1 MLNLKLSIVAR
12 GYPFSFPCHC
22 KKLLWLF
29 CFVFQKVILIGG
41 EKGSDITLKE
51 VIMFD
56 IKSGKFSMLPSMNH
70 ARRGFSAIIA
80 GDLIVVMGGY
90 GSRGRTRSVECYD
103 VSAKTWKDLPS
114 MNEARGHPTALV
126 CPKL

>member
-1 MLNLKLSIVAR
+1 VLNLKLSIVAR
-12 GYPFSFPCHC
+12 DYPFSFPCHC
-22 KKLLWLF
+22 KKLLWFF
-29 CFVFQKVILIGG
+29 CFVSQKVILIGG
-41 EKGSDITLKE
+41 EKGNDIPLKE

-56 IKSGKFSMLPSMNH
+56 IKSGKFSTLPSMIH
-70 ARRGFSAIIA
+70 ARRGFSAIIT

-90 GSRGRTRSVECYD
+90 GSRGRTMSVECYD